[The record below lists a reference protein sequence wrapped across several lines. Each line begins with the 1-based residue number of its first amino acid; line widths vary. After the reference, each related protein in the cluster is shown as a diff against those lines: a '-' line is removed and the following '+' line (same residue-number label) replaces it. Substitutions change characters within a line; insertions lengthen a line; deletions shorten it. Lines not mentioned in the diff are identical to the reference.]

1 MSLVT
6 GPVAL
11 MRLVTVESVSELD
24 RLMTRMGLQP
34 QDASVETKFNGWLA
48 QAAGGRLYSR
58 RGKDLTDKFP
68 HIARLIAPFKQ
79 EHLIGELIYVDENG
93 VMQEPA
99 VTTIAGTKDPKEAI
113 RKMAEMPGTFD
124 YVVFDVLAANGE
136 DLTQEPTSTRRAVL
150 DDCFCN
156 SGLTL
161 SNPLPLSMLQQV
173 YDDGVAAGGDG
184 VVIKNMKAPYRWKP
198 FGQSEVQPVGYWWKL
213 KPTFTDNF
221 VVTGTRRG
229 PKGSLLAILAQ
240 YHNGR
245 LIEVSDVNNF
255 SRENTQEVLKRM
267 EKGPFLVEI
276 EYLSRFPGTPGS
288 LQHPRFLRFRDDQD
302 LESAQLPAKYAPAG
316 GNMGIPIQGYNNYW
330 IKPSGEIVE
339 FRDPETHL
347 MHAREGGFETVGEAL
362 DAGWVRGFEY
372 RDRLALDVFDIGQE
386 STFSGIVKFLEK
398 VYTEHGPFSAVIDF
412 ALPKF
417 GFITIYPEDLSNE
430 SIPDLLRIGLRRA

>member
-1 MSLVT
+1 
-6 GPVAL
+6 
-11 MRLVTVESVSELD
+11 
-24 RLMTRMGLQP
+24 
-34 QDASVETKFNGWLA
+34 
-48 QAAGGRLYSR
+48 
-58 RGKDLTDKFP
+58 
-68 HIARLIAPFKQ
+68 
-79 EHLIGELIYVDENG
+79 
-93 VMQEPA
+93 
-99 VTTIAGTKDPKEAI
+99 
-113 RKMAEMPGTFD
+113 
-124 YVVFDVLAANGE
+124 
-136 DLTQEPTSTRRAVL
+136 
-150 DDCFCN
+150 
-156 SGLTL
+156 
-161 SNPLPLSMLQQV
+161 MLQQV

-184 VVIKNMKAPYRWKP
+184 VVIKNLKAPYIWKP

-245 LIEVSDVNNF
+245 LVEVSDVNNF

-276 EYLSRFPGTPGS
+276 EYLSRFPEAPGS

-302 LESAQLPAKYAPAG
+302 LDSAKLPAKYAPEG
-316 GNMGIPIQGYNNYW
+316 GSMGIQIQGYNNYW
-330 IKPSGEIVE
+330 IKPGGEIIE
-339 FRDPETHL
+339 FRDPETHE

-362 DAGWVRGFEY
+362 DAGWIRGFEY
-372 RDRLALDVFDIGQE
+372 RDRLALDVLDIGQE
-386 STFSGIVKFLEK
+386 STFSRIVKFLEK

-417 GFITIYPEDLSNE
+417 GAISIYPEDLANE